1 MNLLVIYDL
10 LYPPTFQQG
19 ICAIIYL
26 LYYVIHASRGFQ
38 FLASNSSILYIYVYI
53 YIIRD
58 AS

>member
-10 LYPPTFQQG
+10 LYPPTLQQG

-26 LYYVIHASRGFQ
+26 LYYAINASGGFQ
-38 FLASNSSILYIYVYI
+38 FLASNSSIIYMYVYI